1 MMSPRSVLYV
11 YFQLLFFLIPV
22 LLYSKSSCAQQDHLQ
37 ARDFLERIQSDSQ
50 QVVVDV
56 RTPEEYTKG
65 HVRGALNIN
74 WNDPGF
80 KKRVSLLDKNKH
92 LYVYCLSGGRSAKA
106 AKKLRGMG
114 FSRVYEMDG
123 GMLKWRTAGLP
134 EERSRNNDTS
144 VSGLSVAAFGELIR
158 SPKPVLVDFYA
169 EWCGPCKLMEPYLR
183 EMDSTMKDRV
193 KVIRID
199 VDRNEQL
206 AEKLGID
213 ALPVLHIYRDGQLSW
228 SNIGYIKKDDVLK
241 ILKN

>member
-1 MMSPRSVLYV
+1 MSS
-11 YFQLLFFLIPV
+11 
-22 LLYSKSSCAQQDHLQ
+22 YSQQDHLP
-37 ARDFLERIQSDSQ
+37 ARDFFERIQSDSQ

-80 KKRVSLLDKNKH
+80 EKKVSLLDKNKH

-106 AKKLRGMG
+106 AQALKGMG
-114 FSRVYEMDG
+114 FSRVFEMEG

-134 EERSRNNDTS
+134 EERSRDADS
-144 VSGLSVAAFGELIR
+144 AVSGLSVSAFGDLIR

-169 EWCGPCKLMEPYLR
+169 EWCAPCKLMEPYLR
-183 EMDSTMKDRV
+183 EMDSTMKSQV
-193 KVIRID
+193 TVIRID
-199 VDRNEQL
+199 VDRNENL

-213 ALPVLHIYRDGQLSW
+213 ALPVLHIYRNGQLSW
-228 SNIGYIKKDDVLK
+228 SHLGYIKKDDVLK
-241 ILKN
+241 ALKNSL